1 MTSGAMKTVPDR
13 SVFVDYLVKRL
24 TENQQSFLSAEELF
38 SSMRKAVINYSPNRQ
53 TPQYGEIR
61 EEGDEGGDFVFVKR
75 SRQ

>member
-24 TENQQSFLSAEELF
+24 NENQQSYLSAEELF
-38 SSMRKAVINYSPNRQ
+38 SSMRKAVINNSPNRQ

-61 EEGDEGGDFVFVKR
+61 EAGDEGGDFVFVRR
-75 SRQ
+75 SRP